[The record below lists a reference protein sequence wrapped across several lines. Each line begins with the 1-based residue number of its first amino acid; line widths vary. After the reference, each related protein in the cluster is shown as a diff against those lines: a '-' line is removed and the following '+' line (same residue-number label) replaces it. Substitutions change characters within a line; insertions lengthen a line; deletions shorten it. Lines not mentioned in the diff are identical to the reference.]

1 MSTPHDRSEDSVR
14 RSLSARSCREAKAAS
29 VDHSDPNFLREEM
42 SQRLKN
48 DDACFEFRV
57 QRQVPGKN
65 IPVEDTT
72 VEWSEDD
79 SPFVPVARIDI
90 KKQTFIENQ

>member
-1 MSTPHDRSEDSVR
+1 
-14 RSLSARSCREAKAAS
+14 
-29 VDHSDPNFLREEM
+29 M

-90 KKQTFIENQ
+90 KKQTFIENQEVCENLRSIPGTHCPNINQSA